1 MKQLNSVKSSPF
13 HVYIFQMGWSIP
25 PFMHAACMYRCV
37 EMCKWFEQ
45 GGRLA
50 SQCTVAGAH
59 TWPNAL
65 ASNPLTDPTCRQLC
79 SLIPIKS
86 GLQHMC
92 ESRFRKEWWE
102 QCSLFGWWKWRIINH
117 RKSCYIIMYIILFIV
132 VRVLLLSLCS
142 CLWPVV
148 LYLQCILSTI
158 PLFWGTNSCGIMEL
172 TFWTFDILIRANNPL

>member
-1 MKQLNSVKSSPF
+1 MYIYSKWADPFPRHACRMHVKMCWNVF
-13 HVYIFQMGWSIP
+13 ETVQMVWARGW
-25 PFMHAACMYRCV
+25 
-37 EMCKWFEQ
+37 
-45 GGRLA
+45 LA

-102 QCSLFGWWKWRIINH
+102 QWSLFSWWKWRIINH

-148 LYLQCILSTI
+148 FYLQCILSTI
-158 PLFWGTNSCGIMEL
+158 PLFWGRNTYGIVEL